1 MNKQNKALLQELYL
15 KDFKEKY
22 PNVPEHCIPMEKFND
37 TTANGLTKTIIK
49 FIQMIGGQA
58 ERISSM
64 GRMIDNRKVS
74 TDVLGRQRTI
84 GTMKYIPGTSTNGTA
99 DISATI
105 PIKMKNGNTFGLS
118 VKIEV
123 KIGADRQSEAQ
134 KKYQK
139 DVERAGAVYIIAKD
153 FDNFIIDFKNEI
165 INRK

>member
-1 MNKQNKALLQELYL
+1 MNKQNKAKLQELYL

-22 PNVPEHCIPMEKFND
+22 PSVPEHCIPMEKFND

-58 ERISSM
+58 ERVSSM

-99 DISATI
+99 DISAI
-105 PIKMKNGNTFGLS
+105 YKGISF
-118 VKIEV
+118 KIEV
-123 KIGADRQSEAQ
+123 KIGKDKQSEAQ

>member
-1 MNKQNKALLQELYL
+1 MNKENKAKLQELYL

-22 PNVPEHCIPMEKFND
+22 PNVPDHCIPMQKFND
-37 TTANGLTKTIIK
+37 TAANGLTKTIIK

-58 ERISSM
+58 ERVSSM

-99 DISATI
+99 DISAI
-105 PIKMKNGNTFGLS
+105 YRGISF
-118 VKIEV
+118 KIEV
-123 KIGADRQSEAQ
+123 KIGKDKQSENQ
-134 KKYQK
+134 KKYQE
-139 DVERAGAVYIIAKD
+139 DVQRAGAVYIIAKD
-153 FDNFIIDFKNEI
+153 FDNFIIDFRNEI

>member
-58 ERISSM
+58 ERVSSM

-99 DISATI
+99 DISAI
-105 PIKMKNGNTFGLS
+105 YKGISF
-118 VKIEV
+118 KIEV
-123 KIGADRQSEAQ
+123 KIGSDRQSEAQ
-134 KKYQK
+134 KKYQQE
-139 DVERAGAVYIIAKD
+139 VERAGAVYIIAKD

-165 INRK
+165 IKRK

>member
-1 MNKQNKALLQELYL
+1 MNKENKELYSKL
-15 KDFKEKY
+15 YYESEITKY
-22 PNVPEHCIPMEKFND
+22 PSFKGKEHLLPPPKFND

-58 ERISSM
+58 ERVSSM

-99 DISATI
+99 DISAI
-105 PIKMKNGNTFGLS
+105 YKGISF
-118 VKIEV
+118 KIEV

>member
-1 MNKQNKALLQELYL
+1 MNKQNKAKLQELYL

-22 PNVPEHCIPMEKFND
+22 PNVPDHCIPMQKFND
-37 TTANGLTKTIIK
+37 TTANGLTKTIIM
-49 FIQMIGGQA
+49 FIQYIGGQA
-58 ERISSM
+58 ERVSSM

-99 DISATI
+99 DISAI
-105 PIKMKNGNTFGLS
+105 YKGISF
-118 VKIEV
+118 KIEV
-123 KIGADRQSEAQ
+123 KIGSDRQSEAQ
-134 KKYQK
+134 KKYQQE
-139 DVERAGAVYIIAKD
+139 VERAGAVYIIAKD

>member
-1 MNKQNKALLQELYL
+1 MNKQNKAKLQELYL

-22 PNVPEHCIPMEKFND
+22 PNVPDHCIPMQKFND
-37 TTANGLTKTIIK
+37 TTANGLTKTIIM
-49 FIQMIGGQA
+49 FIQYIGGQA
-58 ERISSM
+58 ERVSSM

-84 GTMKYIPGTSTNGTA
+84 GSMKYIPGTSTNGTS
-99 DISATI
+99 DISAI
-105 PIKMKNGNTFGLS
+105 YKGISF
-118 VKIEV
+118 KIEV

-139 DVERAGAVYIIAKD
+139 DVECAGAVYIIAKD

-165 INRK
+165 LKRK

>member
-1 MNKQNKALLQELYL
+1 MNKQNKAKLQELYL

-22 PNVPEHCIPMEKFND
+22 PNVPDHCIPMQKFND
-37 TTANGLTKTIIK
+37 TTANGLTKTIIN

-58 ERISSM
+58 ERVSSM

-84 GTMKYIPGTSTNGTA
+84 GSMKYIPGTSTNGTA
-99 DISATI
+99 DISAI
-105 PIKMKNGNTFGLS
+105 YKGISF
-118 VKIEV
+118 KIEV
-123 KIGADRQSEAQ
+123 KIGKDKQSEAQ
-134 KKYQK
+134 KKYQQ
-139 DVERAGAVYIIAKD
+139 DVQRAGAVYIIAKD

>member
-1 MNKQNKALLQELYL
+1 MNKQNKSKLQELYL

-22 PNVPEHCIPMEKFND
+22 PNVPDHCIPMQKFND
-37 TTANGLTKTIIK
+37 TTANGLTKTIIN

-58 ERISSM
+58 ERVSSM

-84 GTMKYIPGTSTNGTA
+84 GSMKYIPGTSTNGTA
-99 DISATI
+99 DISAI
-105 PIKMKNGNTFGLS
+105 YKGISF
-118 VKIEV
+118 KIEV
-123 KIGADRQSEAQ
+123 KIGKDKQSEAQ
-134 KKYQK
+134 KKYQQ
-139 DVERAGAVYIIAKD
+139 DVQRAGAVYIIAKD